1 MSETPKGDM
10 YKISLFYRAIE
21 GENEII
27 QNMQIS

>member
-1 MSETPKGDM
+1 MIGALDM
-10 YKISLFYRAIE
+10 YKIPLFYRAIE